1 MGNRGLS
8 VLSFRVLQMKQLEH
22 IKSEKHILEQ
32 ISYPFVVNMFGTF
45 QATPPPPSL
54 PDPTVC

>member
-1 MGNRGLS
+1 MS